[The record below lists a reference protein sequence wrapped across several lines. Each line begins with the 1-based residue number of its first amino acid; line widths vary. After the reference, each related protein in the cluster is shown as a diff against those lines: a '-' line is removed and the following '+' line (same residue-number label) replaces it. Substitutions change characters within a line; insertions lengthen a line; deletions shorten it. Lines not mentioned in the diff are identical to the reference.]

1 MSNVVQ
7 LKMVKVF
14 SITDCEVDF
23 IQEPGG
29 SPGTNKEVMT

>member
-7 LKMVKVF
+7 LKKVKVF

-29 SPGTNKEVMT
+29 SPGTDNEAMT